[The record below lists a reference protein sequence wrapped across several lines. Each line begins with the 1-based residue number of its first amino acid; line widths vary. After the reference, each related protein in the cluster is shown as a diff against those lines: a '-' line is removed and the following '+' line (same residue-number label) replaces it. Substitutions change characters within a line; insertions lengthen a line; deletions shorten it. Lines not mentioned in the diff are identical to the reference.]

1 VAKLS
6 LDDVQGNALAGELDC
21 VGMAKLMR
29 REASADAR
37 LGREPMELEPHCGA

>member
-1 VAKLS
+1 
-6 LDDVQGNALAGELDC
+6 